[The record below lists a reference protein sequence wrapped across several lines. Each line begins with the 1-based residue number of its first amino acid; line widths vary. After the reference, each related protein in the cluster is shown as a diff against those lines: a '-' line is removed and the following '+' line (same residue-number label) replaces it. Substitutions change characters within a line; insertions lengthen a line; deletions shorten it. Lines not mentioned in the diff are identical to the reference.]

1 MRVGHLSREM
11 GSSRVDMTGKNDKGI
26 TGVLHIDRQYCPT
39 ASLSPLFPTRP
50 HSSAPQ
56 LPSLYPRAPI
66 LSAGVSFQEGGTV
79 AATKRSR

>member
-50 HSSAPQ
+50 QLSSPTAQ
-56 LPSLYPRAPI
+56 SI
-66 LSAGVSFQEGGTV
+66 S
-79 AATKRSR
+79 